1 MKSPFILRVI
11 FLVYL
16 ATAKTMSTTP
26 ESVLGSTGDALNIK
40 EFLSTADP
48 IWTYNSTQNTKILC
62 KVDQERGIMEENY
75 SFNRSYYVGYH
86 NWTTLNGEGTFN
98 EGHFT
103 EMNVN
108 LQGYKY
114 KETLLY
120 TDNYTS
126 CAIVLVTPTAPAAR
140 ALIVQFYCL
149 SMTAKFDVKM
159 FRSSTVSRP
168 ARPESRPC
176 PWTRGRHLGRF
187 ASSSTPLNTAGHSQ

>member
-126 CAIVLVTPTAPAAR
+126 CAIVLVTPTAPGEDPWHEHLVKNSSITKR
-140 ALIVQFYCL
+140 KNCTNFFSNITRKGRKVYRSRCL
-149 SMTAKFDVKM
+149 HMLNIGNATY
-159 FRSSTVSRP
+159 SRW
-168 ARPESRPC
+168 EL
-176 PWTRGRHLGRF
+176 H
-187 ASSSTPLNTAGHSQ
+187 